1 MTMQSINPPLVSV
14 VMVICNVERFLDEA
28 IESVLGQTF
37 RDFEFIILDYGST
50 DRSKDIVLAHAAKD
64 SRVKLHTI
72 PPCTYIEAKI
82 AVCSLAQGR
91 FLAVQDAD
99 DNSLPNRL
107 LWEVEFMEKNPDVA
121 VLGTA
126 AHWINAQGR
135 LLLVQEPPTGQEE
148 IKTALLKGSPFVH
161 TSVMLRKENYT
172 QVGGYRRV
180 MTHAEDY
187 DLYLR
192 ISEHF
197 RCTNLKQVGVQY
209 RIHGNQF
216 SLRTLRQQK
225 IAKLAAQAAASARRT
240 RGVDPLVSVREIS
253 QSLLVELGIP
263 DARLQEQLFW
273 GYKDWIQNMFLAGEY
288 TVALKTAVDVL
299 GSDWE
304 GIDQRHVADLRLMVA
319 RLFWKKK
326 RFIRSLSAAC
336 HAVMTSPTVARDLF
350 KSFSRKVALLM
361 ADPPG
366 VSVKQ

>member
-1 MTMQSINPPLVSV
+1 
-14 VMVICNVERFLDEA
+14 MVICNVERFLVEA

-37 RDFEFIILDYGST
+37 HDFEFIILDYGST
-50 DRSKDIVLAHAAKD
+50 DRSKDIVLTYAAKD
-64 SRVKLHTI
+64 SRIRLHTT

-82 AVCSLAQGR
+82 AVCSLAQGQYI
-91 FLAVQDAD
+91 AVQDAD

-107 LWEVEFMEKNPDVA
+107 LWEVEFMENNPDVA

-126 AHWINAQGR
+126 AQWINAEGR
-135 LLLVQEPPTGQEE
+135 LLLVLEPPTDHEG
-148 IKTALLKGSPFVH
+148 IRTALLKSSPFVH
-161 TSVMLRKENYT
+161 SSIMMRRENFT
-172 QVGGYRRV
+172 HVGGYRRV

-197 RCTNLKQVGVQY
+197 RCANLKQVGVQY

-225 IAKLAAQAAASARRT
+225 VAKLAAQAAASTRQT
-240 RGVDPLVSVREIS
+240 RGVDPLDSVQEIS
-253 QSLLVELGIP
+253 QSLLLELGVP
-263 DARLQEQLFW
+263 DTRLQEQLFW

-304 GIDQRHVADLRLMVA
+304 GIDQRQVADLRLMVA

-326 RFIRSLSAAC
+326 RFIRSLVAAC
-336 HAVMTSPTVARDLF
+336 HAVFTSPILARDLF
-350 KSFSRKVALLM
+350 ESLWRKVALRRTET
-361 ADPPG
+361 
-366 VSVKQ
+366 S